1 VTTLAIHQPN
11 YLPWI
16 GYFDKMRTAD
26 VFVLLDDVQY
36 PRSRSVANR
45 NTIRTAQGE
54 LLLTV
59 PVSKPKGSEGKA
71 GYREVAFADEGW
83 RRKHLRT
90 IEQAYRR
97 APHFE
102 RLFPALEGIIT
113 EGRSFCDLNVAL
125 IRWMAGELSIKTP
138 TPLMSELR
146 DDFGRSNEMIVELCR
161 ATSAEVYLS
170 GTGAGAYNDPDR
182 LAAEGIE
189 LRYQDFHH
197 PTYPQLGEG
206 FLPNLSALDMLLNCG
221 GWPSTHAR

>member
-16 GYFDKMRTAD
+16 GYFDKMRSAD
-26 VFVLLDDVQY
+26 VFVLLDEVQY
-36 PRSRSVANR
+36 PRARSVANR
-45 NTIRTAQGE
+45 NKIRTPQGE

-71 GYREVAFADEGW
+71 GYREVTFADEGW
-83 RRKHLRT
+83 RAKHLRS

-102 RLFPALEGIIT
+102 RLYPELERIVN
-113 EGRSFCDLNVAL
+113 EGGSFCGLNVAL
-125 IRWMAGELSIKTP
+125 IRWMAERFGIETP
-138 TPLMSELR
+138 TPLMSELG

-161 ATSAEVYLS
+161 ATEARVYLS
-170 GTGAGAYNDPDR
+170 GTGAGAYNDPGR

-189 LRYQDFHH
+189 LRYQEFRH
-197 PTYPQLGEG
+197 PVYPQQGEG
-206 FLPNLSALDMLLNCG
+206 FIPNLSALDLLLNCG
-221 GWPSTHAR
+221 GWVSGGD

>member
-1 VTTLAIHQPN
+1 MTTLAIHQPN

-26 VFVLLDDVQY
+26 VFVLLDAVQY

-45 NTIRTAQGE
+45 NAIRTPQGE

-59 PVSKPKGSEGKA
+59 PVSKPKGSQGKA
-71 GYREVAFADEGW
+71 AYREVAFADEGW
-83 RRKHLRT
+83 RGKHLRT

-102 RLFPALEGIIT
+102 RLFPELERIIT
-113 EGRSFCDLNVAL
+113 EGRSLCDLNVAL
-125 IRWMAGELSIKTP
+125 IRWMAGELSIETP
-138 TPLMSELR
+138 TPLMSELG
-146 DDFGRSNEMIVELCR
+146 DEFGRSNEMIVELCR

-189 LRYQDFHH
+189 LRYQDFDH
-197 PTYPQLGEG
+197 PTYPQQGEG

-221 GWPSTHAR
+221 GWPTTLVE